1 MPGVRLFAAEAG
13 KPVMDHSIIFILVVL
28 WVTIFLMMGQAVA
41 TVLLGAGFVGLALWL
56 GPNTLLGIVGQ
67 DVYFSVSSYPLS
79 IIPLYLLMAQ
89 LLVRGRIV
97 GDLFQVGHR
106 LAGYR
111 RFPLGVA
118 TILTGG
124 MLGAVSGSGSAS
136 AAALARLAGPELQ
149 RVGYTRNF
157 SAGLAAIAGSLS
169 AIIPPSLLLMIY
181 GSITLVPVG
190 HLFMGAI
197 GPAALCI
204 LVYIVCLHFMGEIE
218 PGMADRVAPPE
229 AEDPEALRRSF
240 IALAFIVGLM
250 GIVFGGIYGGVVTV
264 GEAGGLGAF
273 TAMAGVV
280 AMRRVSFADIIHAL
294 VDAAK
299 VSAMLMMIIIAAQVF
314 GRFMSISRVPRLL
327 VDLTEPL
334 QAYPVLLLIVLMIV
348 LFLAGMALEEVTCII
363 LIIPLIEPMLQAAGI
378 DMIWFGVMACFV
390 ISLGLLTPPVGL
402 VAFSAA
408 VAADVAPGVVF
419 RPALKFATVAAIVVV
434 LVMVF
439 VPAIVTWLPSHL
451 N

>member
-1 MPGVRLFAAEAG
+1 
-13 KPVMDHSIIFILVVL
+13 MDHGLIFAFVIL
-28 WVTIFLMMGQAVA
+28 WVTLFLMLGQAVA
-41 TVLLGAGFVGLALWL
+41 TVMLGAGFAGLALWL
-56 GPNTLLGIVGQ
+56 GPKTLLGIIGQ
-67 DVYFSVSSYPLS
+67 DVFFSASSYPLS

-89 LLVRGRIV
+89 ILVRGRIV
-97 GDLFQVGHR
+97 GDLFRVGHK

-124 MLGAVSGSGSAS
+124 LLGAVSGSGSAS
-136 AAALARLAGPELQ
+136 AAALARLAGPELE
-149 RVGYTRNF
+149 RVGYTRDF
-157 SAGLAAIAGSLS
+157 SAGLAAISGSLS

-181 GSITLVPVG
+181 GSITLVPIG
-190 HLFMGAI
+190 HLFMGSI
-197 GPAALCI
+197 GPAILCI
-204 LVYIVCLHFMGEIE
+204 AVYIICLRFMGQVK
-218 PGMADRVAPPE
+218 PGVPDRAPPLE
-229 AEDPEALRRSF
+229 AEDPAEMRRAF
-240 IALAFIVGLM
+240 ISLAFVAGLM
-250 GIVFGGIYGGVVTV
+250 SIVFGGIYGGVVTV

-273 TAMAGVV
+273 TAMVGVILMGRIGV
-280 AMRRVSFADIIHAL
+280 RDILNGL

-299 VSAMLMMIIIAAQVF
+299 VSAMLLMIIMAAQIF
-314 GRFMSISRVPRLL
+314 SRFMSISRVPRLL

-334 QAYPVLLLIVLMIV
+334 QAYPVLLLIVLMVV

-363 LIIPLIEPMLQAAGI
+363 LIIPLIQPMLEAAGI
-378 DMIWFGVMACFV
+378 DMVWFGVMACFV

-408 VAADVAPGVVF
+408 VAANVTPGAVF

-434 LVMVF
+434 LAMVF
-439 VPAIVTWLPSHL
+439 VPGIVTWLPSHL

>member
-1 MPGVRLFAAEAG
+1 
-13 KPVMDHSIIFILVVL
+13 MDHSLIFTLVIL
-28 WVTIFLMMGQAVA
+28 WVTVFLLMGQAVA
-41 TVLLGAGFVGLALWL
+41 TVMLGAGFVGLSLWL
-56 GPNTLLGIVGQ
+56 GPKTLMGIVGQ
-67 DVYFSVSSYPLS
+67 DVFFSVSSYPLS

-97 GDLFQVGHR
+97 GDLFRVGHR

-136 AAALARLAGPELQ
+136 AAALARLAGPELV
-149 RVGYTRNF
+149 RVGYTRDF
-157 SAGLAAIAGSLS
+157 SAGLAAISGSLS

-181 GSITLVPVG
+181 GSITLVPIG

-197 GPAALCI
+197 GPAVLCI
-204 LVYIVCLHFMGEIE
+204 LVYIVCLRFMGQTT
-218 PGMADRVAPPE
+218 PGVADRAAPLE
-229 AEDPEALRRSF
+229 AEDPEAMRRSF
-240 IALAFIVGLM
+240 VALGFIVVLM
-250 GIVFGGIYGGVVTV
+250 GIVFGGIYGGIFTV

-273 TAMAGVV
+273 TAMVGVI
-280 AMRRVSFADIIHAL
+280 AMRRVNLKDIAHAL

-299 VSAMLMMIIIAAQVF
+299 VSAMLMMIIMAAQIF

-363 LIIPLIEPMLQAAGI
+363 LIIPLIEPMLKAAGI

-408 VAADVAPGVVF
+408 VAANVPPGAVF
-419 RPALKFATVAAIVVV
+419 RPALKFATIAAIVVV

-439 VPAIVTWLPSHL
+439 VPGIVTWLPSHL

>member
-1 MPGVRLFAAEAG
+1 
-13 KPVMDHSIIFILVVL
+13 MDHSLIFTLVIL
-28 WVTIFLMMGQAVA
+28 WVTVFLLMGQAVA
-41 TVLLGAGFVGLALWL
+41 TVMLGAGFVGLALWL
-56 GPNTLLGIVGQ
+56 GPKTLLGIVGQ
-67 DVYFSVSSYPLS
+67 DAFFSVSSYPLS

-97 GDLFQVGHR
+97 GDLFRVGHR

-136 AAALARLAGPELQ
+136 AAALARLAGPELE

-157 SAGLAAIAGSLS
+157 SAGLAAISGSLS
-169 AIIPPSLLLMIY
+169 AIIPPSILLMIY
-181 GSITLVPVG
+181 GSITLVPIG
-190 HLFMGAI
+190 HLFIGSI
-197 GPAALCI
+197 GPSILCI
-204 LVYIVCLHFMGEIE
+204 LVYIICLRFMGETI
-218 PGMADRVAPPE
+218 PGVPDRAVPLE
-229 AEDPEALRRSF
+229 EEDPEAMRRSF
-240 IALAFIVGLM
+240 IALAFIAALM
-250 GIVFGGIYGGVVTV
+250 TIVFGGIYGGIFTV

-273 TAMAGVV
+273 TAMVGVV
-280 AMRRVSFADIIHAL
+280 AMGRVNMGDIAHAL

-299 VSAMLMMIIIAAQVF
+299 VSAMLLMIIMAAQIF

-327 VDLTEPL
+327 VELTEPL
-334 QAYPVLLLIVLMIV
+334 QAYPVLLLIVLMLV

-363 LIIPLIEPMLQAAGI
+363 LIVPLIEPMLKAAEI

-408 VAADVAPGVVF
+408 VAAGVSPGAVF
-419 RPALKFATVAAIVVV
+419 RPALKFATIAAIVVV
-434 LVMVF
+434 LAMVMV
-439 VPAIVTWLPSHL
+439 PGIVTWLPGRL